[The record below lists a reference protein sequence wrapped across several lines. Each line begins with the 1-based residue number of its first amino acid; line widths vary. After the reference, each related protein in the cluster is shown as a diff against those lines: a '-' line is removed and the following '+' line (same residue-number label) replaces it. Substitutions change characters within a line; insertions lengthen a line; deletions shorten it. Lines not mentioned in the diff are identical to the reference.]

1 MLTAFFGYVTELTCL
16 VLLFTSF
23 FLIPPPAPA
32 CTCECKCGRKN
43 RIPAVFPSA
52 GDASIKQSTTTEPE
66 SSKSVTDKEPRQ
78 PAKALEEQ
86 LSHPIEQQQQRGLK
100 PPIGVETPQPIIPSI
115 ENAEKPI
122 EFQKSTKSIEP
133 IETPVKEEPLATP
146 VPQDK
151 ESGWDASAPTERQI
165 HSDPSVGGRFGD
177 WEAEGEVNEKTVE
190 NNYDGRNTEPFK
202 SPTSRIL
209 DSLDDSTS
217 SYRAVEDSQDGESLE
232 YSRSPAKSETRSA
245 ISRPAFNGR
254 PLPPHQVRSTDTF
267 DHGYDYRSS
276 IETSSYASKRKI
288 ELPVCK
294 PCNKQFKSAAALQQ
308 HTQAVHSSP
317 LFNKQSRSRMSS
329 PEFSTHPPA
338 PGSVTSSAGRP
349 KSSFDDGF
357 HSPYMCEICNEDY
370 HSAYDLRQ
378 HKMEKHP
385 WAMLCPECLVTFAHA
400 HEARD
405 HYELVHGSEPASVIR
420 TQRMLD
426 TIHSSTPSSRVP
438 SASSS
443 ASNYA
448 ESTYAT
454 HAAKPPQY
462 RILASYDSHVV
473 QAEHRCQQCDMV
485 FPNAM
490 DLRAHVNSPF
500 SHGGEKLTPDNF
512 PPLGSTP
519 VAPSSESVSQHNPIA
534 PYASSSQPAWDTS
547 MPSFVLAA
555 RLSSNRQRFNNAI
568 SPEAKLTPDDNPPE
582 IEAEEAVP
590 KLVET
595 KAVVENTPAIEH
607 EDVAREA
614 DEKVE
619 DKNTEHERERQV
631 ELETETEIEQVHKH
645 EQRSEHGLDVEP
657 DYVATLEPVVA
668 DEHHCEVEM
677 FDAAEP
683 PAAPEP
689 IMKDRTGE
697 AIQDEQSGQASQL
710 EHGEQ
715 VHNHAQSSGSA
726 IITGPETSSEPAPRD
741 NTFKYNH
748 PLPPQSKAA
757 KKAMARQ
764 LYRNAPKQPK
774 QPKKSKSKQK
784 TQELFESD
792 EDVDF
797 ELPSDFEQLTGQASE
812 FGVSV
817 TFIDE
822 ASRPSKKE
830 INVQDDLASSNGL
843 PKSLYSTARAKLDL
857 PPATYQD
864 ESDEEE
870 ASGVVI
876 EKEVTAMAPEPP
888 TPAFDE
894 EVIEIR
900 RTIYIPRY
908 DDYSDDEEKPEVDG
922 ASAEKQTPV
931 IQSNQSKDATQEEE
945 QKKDAQAPFT
955 EPTVSS
961 TFEAPIVTDMPEM
974 VERLFVTDVNPAD
987 IASPE
992 PLVHAA
998 TYEELPEK
1006 AYSSNTVAEEP
1017 SGPSSGL
1024 QQYQHFSE
1032 TTMPSA
1038 AIEIIRPAE
1047 AVEGTKAADE
1057 VTAEQAPLPS
1067 DPAFAEI
1074 DAENDVRVE
1083 ATSPSEAIA
1092 QSVEAFSGTEQD
1104 GLIGE
1109 AIEADTARQIDDD
1122 VEIQT
1127 TAESEATA
1135 AQPVEATNGT
1145 EHEGLIGE
1153 ATEADASREV
1163 DDNAESK
1170 TPPEL
1175 SQVDTSFTPAAPLQS
1190 LSHSSGLPYSRD
1202 EFAQPI
1208 ATHDQ
1213 ASNLVDA
1220 LQSNH
1225 PDNPKRSAVTHSPEQ
1240 PAESMQIASSA
1251 SPVMEGAGAGVARE
1265 EELAAIEAEEAARA
1279 AQALAEA
1286 EAEFAAAAAVAPAI
1300 TEDEPSMIGNIEFSV
1315 PSFTFSE
1322 SNTATITSAPLSLS
1336 TSEEHEEGT
1345 VEART
1350 AESEQLIPSI
1360 APADD
1365 DHWAESEEVYRI
1377 AIANRARPPLNLAPI
1392 RDRDSYEDDSRSF
1405 RFPPNRRINNHGPIR
1420 KRNSTGSNG
1429 WGPKPIPRPF
1439 KNSTNALEKM
1449 RSARAEVEDER
1460 AKDRERRKGTTS
1472 VRSSSFNGVDES
1484 GWISMD
1490 PKSYHNDRYGGSAGR
1505 YGDDG
1510 DSGWSPNDRQGS
1522 RQGWDDN
1529 RRASFSNSTT
1539 VSPPQN
1545 NNWGSLPGVTDGDTG
1560 GW

>member
-1 MLTAFFGYVTELTCL
+1 
-16 VLLFTSF
+16 
-23 FLIPPPAPA
+23 
-32 CTCECKCGRKN
+32 
-43 RIPAVFPSA
+43 
-52 GDASIKQSTTTEPE
+52 
-66 SSKSVTDKEPRQ
+66 
-78 PAKALEEQ
+78 
-86 LSHPIEQQQQRGLK
+86 
-100 PPIGVETPQPIIPSI
+100 
-115 ENAEKPI
+115 
-122 EFQKSTKSIEP
+122 
-133 IETPVKEEPLATP
+133 
-146 VPQDK
+146 
-151 ESGWDASAPTERQI
+151 
-165 HSDPSVGGRFGD
+165 
-177 WEAEGEVNEKTVE
+177 
-190 NNYDGRNTEPFK
+190 
-202 SPTSRIL
+202 
-209 DSLDDSTS
+209 
-217 SYRAVEDSQDGESLE
+217 
-232 YSRSPAKSETRSA
+232 
-245 ISRPAFNGR
+245 
-254 PLPPHQVRSTDTF
+254 
-267 DHGYDYRSS
+267 
-276 IETSSYASKRKI
+276 
-288 ELPVCK
+288 
-294 PCNKQFKSAAALQQ
+294 
-308 HTQAVHSSP
+308 
-317 LFNKQSRSRMSS
+317 
-329 PEFSTHPPA
+329 
-338 PGSVTSSAGRP
+338 
-349 KSSFDDGF
+349 
-357 HSPYMCEICNEDY
+357 
-370 HSAYDLRQ
+370 
-378 HKMEKHP
+378 
-385 WAMLCPECLVTFAHA
+385 
-400 HEARD
+400 
-405 HYELVHGSEPASVIR
+405 
-420 TQRMLD
+420 
-426 TIHSSTPSSRVP
+426 
-438 SASSS
+438 
-443 ASNYA
+443 
-448 ESTYAT
+448 
-454 HAAKPPQY
+454 
-462 RILASYDSHVV
+462 
-473 QAEHRCQQCDMV
+473 
-485 FPNAM
+485 
-490 DLRAHVNSPF
+490 
-500 SHGGEKLTPDNF
+500 
-512 PPLGSTP
+512 
-519 VAPSSESVSQHNPIA
+519 
-534 PYASSSQPAWDTS
+534 

-568 SPEAKLTPDDNPPE
+568 SPEAKLPPDDNPPE

-619 DKNTEHERERQV
+619 DKNTEHERERPV

-689 IMKDRTGE
+689 IMKDRTPE

-822 ASRPSKKE
+822 ASRPLKKE

-888 TPAFDE
+888 TAAFDE

-922 ASAEKQTPV
+922 ASAEKQTTV

-945 QKKDAQAPFT
+945 PKKDAQAPFT

-987 IASPE
+987 VASPE
-992 PLVHAA
+992 PSVHAA

-1006 AYSSNTVAEEP
+1006 AHSSNTVAEEP

-1057 VTAEQAPLPS
+1057 VTAEQTPLPS
-1067 DPAFAEI
+1067 DPAFAEV

-1083 ATSPSEAIA
+1083 ATPPSEAIA

-1109 AIEADTARQIDDD
+1109 AIEADTSRQIDDD

-1127 TAESEATA
+1127 S
-1135 AQPVEATNGT
+1135 
-1145 EHEGLIGE
+1145 
-1153 ATEADASREV
+1153 
-1163 DDNAESK
+1163 
-1170 TPPEL
+1170 PEL

-1322 SNTATITSAPLSLS
+1322 SNSATITSAPLSLS
-1336 TSEEHEEGT
+1336 TSEGHEEGT

-1490 PKSYHNDRYGGSAGR
+1490 PKSYHNDRYGDSAGR

-1545 NNWGSLPGVTDGDTG
+1545 NNWGSLPGVADGDTG

>member
-1 MLTAFFGYVTELTCL
+1 
-16 VLLFTSF
+16 
-23 FLIPPPAPA
+23 
-32 CTCECKCGRKN
+32 
-43 RIPAVFPSA
+43 
-52 GDASIKQSTTTEPE
+52 
-66 SSKSVTDKEPRQ
+66 
-78 PAKALEEQ
+78 
-86 LSHPIEQQQQRGLK
+86 
-100 PPIGVETPQPIIPSI
+100 
-115 ENAEKPI
+115 
-122 EFQKSTKSIEP
+122 
-133 IETPVKEEPLATP
+133 
-146 VPQDK
+146 
-151 ESGWDASAPTERQI
+151 
-165 HSDPSVGGRFGD
+165 
-177 WEAEGEVNEKTVE
+177 
-190 NNYDGRNTEPFK
+190 
-202 SPTSRIL
+202 
-209 DSLDDSTS
+209 
-217 SYRAVEDSQDGESLE
+217 
-232 YSRSPAKSETRSA
+232 
-245 ISRPAFNGR
+245 
-254 PLPPHQVRSTDTF
+254 
-267 DHGYDYRSS
+267 
-276 IETSSYASKRKI
+276 
-288 ELPVCK
+288 
-294 PCNKQFKSAAALQQ
+294 
-308 HTQAVHSSP
+308 
-317 LFNKQSRSRMSS
+317 
-329 PEFSTHPPA
+329 
-338 PGSVTSSAGRP
+338 
-349 KSSFDDGF
+349 
-357 HSPYMCEICNEDY
+357 
-370 HSAYDLRQ
+370 
-378 HKMEKHP
+378 
-385 WAMLCPECLVTFAHA
+385 
-400 HEARD
+400 
-405 HYELVHGSEPASVIR
+405 
-420 TQRMLD
+420 
-426 TIHSSTPSSRVP
+426 
-438 SASSS
+438 
-443 ASNYA
+443 
-448 ESTYAT
+448 
-454 HAAKPPQY
+454 
-462 RILASYDSHVV
+462 
-473 QAEHRCQQCDMV
+473 
-485 FPNAM
+485 
-490 DLRAHVNSPF
+490 
-500 SHGGEKLTPDNF
+500 
-512 PPLGSTP
+512 
-519 VAPSSESVSQHNPIA
+519 
-534 PYASSSQPAWDTS
+534 

-568 SPEAKLTPDDNPPE
+568 SPEAKLTPDDNLPE

-590 KLVET
+590 RLVEAN
-595 KAVVENTPAIEH
+595 AVVENTPAIEH

-619 DKNTEHERERQV
+619 DKNTEHERERPV

-689 IMKDRTGE
+689 IMKDRTPA
-697 AIQDEQSGQASQL
+697 AIHDEQSGQASQL

-748 PLPPQSKAA
+748 PLLPQSKAA

-822 ASRPSKKE
+822 ASRPLKKE

-876 EKEVTAMAPEPP
+876 EKEVTAMAPELP

-945 QKKDAQAPFT
+945 QKKDGQAPFT

-987 IASPE
+987 IASSE
-992 PLVHAA
+992 PSVHAA

-1006 AYSSNTVAEEP
+1006 AHSSNTVAEEP

-1057 VTAEQAPLPS
+1057 VTAEQTPLPS

-1083 ATSPSEAIA
+1083 ATPSSEAIA
-1092 QSVEAFSGTEQD
+1092 QS
-1104 GLIGE
+1104 
-1109 AIEADTARQIDDD
+1109 
-1122 VEIQT
+1122 
-1127 TAESEATA
+1127 
-1135 AQPVEATNGT
+1135 VEATNGT

-1190 LSHSSGLPYSRD
+1190 LSHSSGLLYPRD

-1251 SPVMEGAGAGVARE
+1251 PPVMEGAGAGVARE

-1279 AQALAEA
+1279 AQALAEAEA

-1345 VEART
+1345 VEACT
-1350 AESEQLIPSI
+1350 AQSEQLIPSI

-1365 DHWAESEEVYRI
+1365 NHWAESEEVYRI

-1472 VRSSSFNGVDES
+1472 VRSSSFSGVDES

-1490 PKSYHNDRYGGSAGR
+1490 PKSYHNDRYGGSASR

-1529 RRASFSNSTT
+1529 RRASFSNSTI

-1545 NNWGSLPGVTDGDTG
+1545 NNWGSLPGVADGDTG